1 MTRRGKGCSMSHVE
15 ERIIVVGGGIGGL
28 ATAIALRQRE
38 CEVAVFEQA
47 QELRE
52 IGAGLSVWPN
62 ATRVLKQ
69 FGLLPEVLNRGEVLE
84 RLQLRTWKGELL
96 SDIKTV
102 ANFETPSLCIHR
114 ADLLSILKE
123 QIPERC
129 IHLGERLEN
138 LERHDGVV
146 IANFSSGRTVAGHAL
161 IGADG
166 LNSTVRAGILG
177 PSKPIYRGYWACRGV
192 ARLELPKQNSHTAI
206 ETWGPGQRFGIEPMG
221 RGRVFWYATAN
232 APEGAL
238 GDQPGWKDE
247 LREKFKQWPSPIP
260 EVIQATER
268 EAILKHEIVDRQ
280 PVRQWGEGRVTLLG
294 DAAHPTTPNLGQGAC
309 MAIEDALVL
318 AQCLT
323 RKGEMQ
329 ARLRKY
335 ESLRFKR
342 TEYITRESRRAGRI
356 GQMENVLAV
365 ALRSVWL
372 KALPSFLVD
381 MIHRSYYAFEA

>member
-1 MTRRGKGCSMSHVE
+1 MSHVE
-15 ERIIVVGGGIGGL
+15 EKIIIVGGGIGGL
-28 ATAIALRQRE
+28 ATAIALRQRG

-62 ATRVLKQ
+62 ATRVLSQ
-69 FGLLPEVLNRGEVLE
+69 FGLLPEVLNRSEVLE

-102 ANFETPSLCIHR
+102 ADFETPSVCMHR

-129 IHLGERLEN
+129 VHLGERFEN
-138 LERHDGVV
+138 FEVHGEGV
-146 IANFSSGRTVAGHAL
+146 IASFSSGRKIEGHAL

-166 LNSTVRAGILG
+166 LNSTVRVQILG
-177 PSKPIYRGYWACRGV
+177 PSKPIYRGYWACRGI
-192 ARLELPKQNSHTAI
+192 AHFTLRKQYSHTAI
-206 ETWGPGQRFGIEPMG
+206 ETWGAGQRFGIEPMG

-238 GDQPGWKDE
+238 GGQLGWKDE
-247 LREKFKQWPSPIP
+247 LREKFRQWPSPIP
-260 EVIQATER
+260 EVIEATER
-268 EAILKHEIVDRQ
+268 EAILKHEIVDRR
-280 PVRQWGEGRVTLLG
+280 PVRRWGEGRVTLLG

-323 RKGEMQ
+323 RKGEIQ

-356 GQMENVLAV
+356 GQMENALAV

-372 KALPSFLVD
+372 KTLPTFLVD

>member
-1 MTRRGKGCSMSHVE
+1 MSHVE
-15 ERIIVVGGGIGGL
+15 EKIIIVGGGIGGL
-28 ATAIALRQRE
+28 ATAIALRQRG

-62 ATRVLKQ
+62 ATLVLSQ
-69 FGLLPEVLNRGEVLE
+69 FGLLPEVLNHSEVLE

-102 ANFETPSLCIHR
+102 ADFKTPSVCIHR
-114 ADLLSILKE
+114 ADLLSILAE
-123 QIPERC
+123 QIPQRC
-129 IHLGERLEN
+129 VHLGERFETFE
-138 LERHDGVV
+138 ERGEVV
-146 IANFSSGRTVAGHAL
+146 IASFSGGRKVEGRAL

-166 LNSTVRAGILG
+166 LNSTVRARILG
-177 PSKPIYRGYWACRGV
+177 PSKPIYRGYWACRGI
-192 ARLELPKQNSHTAI
+192 ADFSLPKQYSHTAI
-206 ETWGPGQRFGIEPMG
+206 ETWGSGQRFGIEPMG

-232 APEGAL
+232 APEGQL
-238 GDQPGWKDE
+238 GDQSGWKDE
-247 LREKFKQWPSPIP
+247 LREKFRLWPSPIP
-260 EVIQATER
+260 EVIEATKR

-280 PVRQWGEGRVTLLG
+280 PVRPWGEGRVTLLG

-318 AQCLT
+318 AQCLM
-323 RKGEMQ
+323 RKGEIE

-356 GQMENVLAV
+356 GQMENALAV
-365 ALRSVWL
+365 TLRSIWL
-372 KALPSFLVD
+372 KTLPTFLVD

>member
-1 MTRRGKGCSMSHVE
+1 MSRIE
-15 ERIIVVGGGIGGL
+15 EKIIIVGGGIGGL
-28 ATAIALRQRE
+28 ATAIALRQRG

-62 ATRVLKQ
+62 ATLVLSQ
-69 FGLLPEVLNRGEVLE
+69 FGLLPEVLNRSEVLE

-102 ANFETPSLCIHR
+102 ADFKTPSVCIHR
-114 ADLLSILKE
+114 ADLLSILAE
-123 QIPERC
+123 QIPQRC
-129 IHLGERLEN
+129 VHLGERFETFE
-138 LERHDGVV
+138 ERGEVV
-146 IANFSSGRTVAGHAL
+146 IASFSSGRKIEGRAL

-166 LNSTVRAGILG
+166 LNSTVRARILG
-177 PSKPIYRGYWACRGV
+177 PSKPIYRGYWACRGI
-192 ARLELPKQNSHTAI
+192 ADFSLAKQYSHTAI
-206 ETWGPGQRFGIEPMG
+206 ETWGSGQRFGIEPMG

-232 APEGAL
+232 APEGQL
-238 GDQPGWKDE
+238 GDQSGWKDE
-247 LREKFKQWPSPIP
+247 LREKFRQWPRPIP
-260 EVIQATER
+260 EVIEATKR
-268 EAILKHEIVDRQ
+268 QAILKHEIVDRQ
-280 PVRQWGEGRVTLLG
+280 PVRPWGEGRVTLLG

-323 RKGEMQ
+323 RKGEIE

-356 GQMENVLAV
+356 GQMENALAV
-365 ALRSVWL
+365 TLRSIWL
-372 KALPSFLVD
+372 KTLPTFLVD

>member
-1 MTRRGKGCSMSHVE
+1 MSHAE
-15 ERIIVVGGGIGGL
+15 EKVIIVGGGIGGL
-28 ATAIALRQRE
+28 ATAIALRQRG
-38 CEVAVFEQA
+38 CEVDVFEQA
-47 QELRE
+47 QELLE

-62 ATRVLKQ
+62 ATRVLSQ
-69 FGLLPEVLNRGEVLE
+69 LGLLPEVLNRGEVLE

-96 SDIKTV
+96 SEIKTV
-102 ANFETPSLCIHR
+102 ADFETPSVCVHR
-114 ADLLSILKE
+114 SDLLSILAK
-123 QIPERC
+123 QIPKRC
-129 IHLGERLEN
+129 VHLGERCANFE
-138 LERHDGVV
+138 ERGGVV
-146 IANFSSGRTVAGHAL
+146 IASFLSGRKVEGHAL

-166 LNSTVRAGILG
+166 LNSAVRAQILG
-177 PSKPIYRGYWACRGV
+177 PAKPIYRGYWACRGI
-192 ARLELPKQNSHTAI
+192 AHFPLPKQYSHTAT
-206 ETWGPGQRFGIEPMG
+206 ETWGSGQRFGIEPMG

-232 APEGAL
+232 APEGQL

-247 LREKFKQWPSPIP
+247 LQEKFRQWHSPIP
-260 EVIQATER
+260 EVIEATER
-268 EAILKHEIVDRQ
+268 EAILKHEILDRQ
-280 PVRQWGEGRVTLLG
+280 PVRRWGEGRVTLLG

-323 RKGEMQ
+323 RKGEIQ

-356 GQMENVLAV
+356 GQMENALAV

-372 KALPSFLVD
+372 KTLPTFLVD

>member
-1 MTRRGKGCSMSHVE
+1 MSHVE
-15 ERIIVVGGGIGGL
+15 EKIIIVGGGIGGL
-28 ATAIALRQRE
+28 ATAIALRQRG

-62 ATRVLKQ
+62 ATRVLSQ
-69 FGLLPEVLNRGEVLE
+69 FGLLPEVLNRSEVLE

-102 ANFETPSLCIHR
+102 ADFETPSVCIHR
-114 ADLLSILKE
+114 SDLLSILAE

-129 IHLGERLEN
+129 IHLGERFEN
-138 LERHDGVV
+138 FAERDGVV
-146 IANFSSGRTVAGHAL
+146 IASFFSGRKVEGQAL

-166 LNSTVRAGILG
+166 LNSTVRAQILG
-177 PSKPIYRGYWACRGV
+177 PSKPIYRGYWACRGI
-192 ARLELPKQNSHTAI
+192 AHFPLPRQYSRTAT
-206 ETWGPGQRFGIEPMG
+206 ETWGSGQRFGIEPMG

-232 APEGAL
+232 APEGQL
-238 GDQPGWKDE
+238 GDQLEWKDE
-247 LREKFKQWPSPIP
+247 LREKFKQWHSPIP
-260 EVIQATER
+260 EVIEATER
-268 EAILKHEIVDRQ
+268 EAILKHEILDRR
-280 PVRQWGEGRVTLLG
+280 PVRRWGEGRVTLLG

-323 RKGEMQ
+323 AKREIQ
-329 ARLRKY
+329 ARLRDY

-356 GQMENVLAV
+356 GQMENSLAV

-372 KALPSFLVD
+372 KTLPTFLVD
-381 MIHRSYYAFEA
+381 MIHRSYYAFEV